1 MSQEQEDQ
9 DQDQER
15 LSSVILSEKSD
26 SIISETDIE
35 SQIETY
41 INLSEKDKETIKKYS
56 QNQGLLKSILK
67 TQPSIEENNM
77 LEKQIILYCL
87 WILLLIVCLPMI
99 ICDLYFAYNDDTCV
113 NKYPSD
119 INVNLKQ
126 YFIISALST
135 VVIININMILMN
147 YFIKIEFNPNICFI
161 ILTYIFTCL
170 LGSFCAVWNILG
182 AFIFWGSIYH
192 GGHCSK
198 LVSTYVFVSLIVKF
212 CLTIYAYK
220 KIRDLLKEP

>member
-87 WILLLIVCLPMI
+87 WILLLIVCL
-99 ICDLYFAYNDDTCV
+99 LQE
-113 NKYPSD
+113 SD
-119 INVNLKQ
+119 IDSQ
-126 YFIISALST
+126 
-135 VVIININMILMN
+135 
-147 YFIKIEFNPNICFI
+147 
-161 ILTYIFTCL
+161 
-170 LGSFCAVWNILG
+170 VWESHTDSYSRKTH
-182 AFIFWGSIYH
+182 FSIYTETDMIH
-192 GGHCSK
+192 RPN
-198 LVSTYVFVSLIVKF
+198 VK
-212 CLTIYAYK
+212 K
-220 KIRDLLKEP
+220 